1 MEALDALL
9 HRVSVPRLHDPA
21 PDEAQR
27 QLLFR
32 AAFRAPD
39 HGQLRPWRFLTIE
52 GTARERL
59 GELFAQAVA
68 TGGGKPE
75 MLAKA
80 RAMPL
85 RAPLLVAVIVSP
97 KMHFKVPE
105 SEQILS
111 AGCAAHAIV
120 IAAHA
125 LGLGAMWRSGD
136 LSHDPVVKAGL
147 GLGSHE
153 QIVGFIYLGS
163 AEGDRRTPPEL
174 DPAQFVAAWQG

>member
-9 HRVSVPRLHDPA
+9 TRVSVPRLHDPA

-32 AAFRAPD
+32 AALRAPD

-52 GTARERL
+52 GEARGQL
-59 GELFAQAVA
+59 GELFAQAVTA
-68 TGGGKPE
+68 AGGKPE
-75 MLAKA
+75 MLSKA

-85 RAPLLVAVIVSP
+85 RAPLLVVVIASP
-97 KMHFKVPE
+97 KPHFKVPE
-105 SEQILS
+105 SEQVLS

-125 LGLGAMWRSGD
+125 LGLGAIWRSGD
-136 LSHDPVVKAGL
+136 LSHDPVVKSGL
-147 GLGSHE
+147 GVSDRE
-153 QIVGFIYLGS
+153 QIIGFIYLGS
-163 AEGDRRTPPEL
+163 VEGERRTPPEL
-174 DPAQFVAAWQG
+174 DPAQFVAAWPG